1 MKHLILSEMF
11 YELNIGSIFLNSR
24 LESISPK
31 IVINDVVDELIEN
44 NIIVYPRYDL
54 HQFNKDENSS
64 LK

>member
-11 YELNIGSIFLNSR
+11 YNLTLVAFSSIVDI
-24 LESISPK
+24 ESISQL

-44 NIIVYPRYDL
+44 NIIGFPRYDL